1 MVKCSGSGCKGES
14 SPSFPPFPKGQYG
27 QGALRERSLRSLLP
41 LRSPSCLDPR
51 KTERQRGVHIH
62 TRICV
67 FCLYQEKA
75 RRSLRTLRLIFSS
88 SSEGAEIW
96 PIKKFD
102 VNSSIKKSRAPGHG
116 QEKKKSRGSPSRVL
130 HGPAFRAEGP
140 EGASGKPGVCSP
152 ATPRQFSGAPG
163 SPSLSPREA
172 RFFPDP
178 FP

>member
-1 MVKCSGSGCKGES
+1 MVKCLRSGCKGEAPLLS
-14 SPSFPPFPKGQYG
+14 HLSRKDNTAKGLSGNDLCAFCFLFVHPLVSIPGRPKGKEEFISI
-27 QGALRERSLRSLLP
+27 QGF
-41 LRSPSCLDPR
+41 
-51 KTERQRGVHIH
+51 VF
-62 TRICV
+62 

-75 RRSLRTLRLIFSS
+75 LRSLRTLRLIFSS

-96 PIKKFD
+96 PIKKA
-102 VNSSIKKSRAPGHG
+102 VLRGHG
-116 QEKKKSRGSPSRVL
+116 QEKKKSRGPPSRVL